1 MNGEQ
6 SVRISESRVLT
17 AGKLVHVPS
26 AVITVVPSWRPQAI
40 VNGAGV
46 PLAFVSFSKWAVI
59 KHRAWKLW
67 RRVTS

>member
-1 MNGEQ
+1 MNEH
-6 SVRISESRVLT
+6 SIRISDSRVLI
-17 AGKLVHVPS
+17 AGKLVHVPA

-40 VNGAGV
+40 IDGAGKPV
-46 PLAFVSFSKWAVI
+46 AVVRFSKWAVI